1 MPLPRVAIVGRPNV
15 GKSSL
20 VNLMA
25 HAKVSIVD
33 DLPGVTR
40 DRVSVIVEIEH
51 PQNAGPVRHVELID
65 TGGFGVY
72 TAEGQQV
79 DDAGKDLAALTD
91 KIEWQIAEAVA
102 TADLVLFAVDVQAG
116 ITPRDQEI
124 ATMLREQRLGSQ
136 RRREKGSVPVAVVG
150 TKTDGPKWEVHG
162 YELSALGFGEPLMI
176 SSKNNYFRRDFL
188 DKLYSL
194 VPEVDSTPEPP
205 TDMKLAIVGKRNAGK
220 STLIN
225 SLAGEERVIVSEIA
239 GTTRDAVDVRFDFGD
254 RVITAIDTA
263 GLRKKKSFS
272 GRVEWWALER
282 LERSLNRADA
292 ALFMIDATQ
301 QISHVDDQL
310 AAMVIEAGT
319 PVVIVINKW
328 DIAGGAIGKKG
339 KPVGPE
345 DYETYLR
352 KTLRGLA
359 FAPVTFMSATEGLNV
374 RETVDLAF
382 EMRDQGRVRM
392 GTGELNRVIQRI
404 ITTRGPSNKLG
415 QQARVYYAAQTGV
428 RPPTITLVVNNPD
441 LFSNMYQRFLMNR
454 FREELPFGEVPI
466 RLRIKGRKRTER
478 GKPRGYDT
486 GLDADRPVETAA
498 FEDNESD
505 AAILESD
512 ANEADSRVFTDADW
526 AGEMSQADVEALF
539 DD

>member
-20 VNLMA
+20 VNLLA
-25 HAKVSIVD
+25 KEKVSIVD

-40 DRVSVIVEIEH
+40 DRVSAIVDLDHPDGTGPDRSIEI
-51 PQNAGPVRHVELID
+51 ID

-72 TAEGQQV
+72 TAEGQQI
-79 DDAGKDLAALTD
+79 DDAGKDLAALTE

-124 ATMLREQRLGSQ
+124 AKMLRERRFGRERRGSGG
-136 RRREKGSVPVAVVG
+136 GSGVPIVVVG
-150 TKTDGPKWEVHG
+150 TKTDGPKWEAHA
-162 YELSALGFGEPLMI
+162 YELAALGFGDPLLI
-176 SSKNNYFRRDFL
+176 SSKNNYFRREFL
-188 DKLYSL
+188 DRLYAL
-194 VPEVDSTPEPP
+194 VPMTDAKPEPP
-205 TDMKLAIVGKRNAGK
+205 TDLRLAIVGKRNAGK

-225 SLAGEERVIVSEIA
+225 ALAGEERVIVSEIA

-254 RVITAIDTA
+254 RVVTAIDTA

-282 LERSLNRADA
+282 LQKSLNRADA

-301 QISHVDDQL
+301 KLSHVDDQL
-310 AAMVIEAGT
+310 ARMVIEAGT

-328 DIAGGAIGKKG
+328 DLAGGAIGRQG
-339 KPVGPE
+339 RPVGPE
-345 DYETYLR
+345 DYEKYLR
-352 KTLRGLA
+352 KTLRGLS

-382 EMRDQGRVRM
+382 EIRDQARTRV
-392 GTGELNRVIQRI
+392 GTGELNRLIRGIVEQ
-404 ITTRGPSNKLG
+404 RGPSSKLG
-415 QQARVYYAAQTGV
+415 QLARIYYAAQTST

-441 LFSNMYQRFLMNR
+441 LFSPMYQRFLINR
-454 FREELPFGEVPI
+454 FREELPFAEVPI
-466 RLRIKGRKRTER
+466 RLRIKGRKRAER
-478 GKPRGYDT
+478 GKPGAYELGPEPVHAGPED
-486 GLDADRPVETAA
+486 DAH
-498 FEDNESD
+498 D
-505 AAILESD
+505 AAL
-512 ANEADSRVFTDADW
+512 AEAEGGTVYTDADW
-526 AGEMSQADVEALF
+526 LDEIDDADVEALF